1 MSVQLTSHGVNSPL
15 WRAASNVLNGGGSP
29 PAAPPPPPP
38 PDYAAAN
45 RSGILTDIASLATRK
60 AIENAAIYGGTVK
73 NYGVTESNGK
83 YYQKYNEDGKAYADG
98 PHEISKEEAF
108 STFDKD
114 NSTISASEKYAD
126 WQRQSLDKNA
136 QFGLDL
142 TEKYGDKYI
151 TQAKEMMEKLDPEGT
166 ANRKELADAVNNKL
180 ETVAGDGPALE
191 EIKAAG
197 GMEKIVDAASQ
208 ERVAD
213 IAALKRGDVNDGGG
227 NTQAVRSKLEQDIL
241 DNLKNGEDLSPNQI
255 KQIEEQTRSA
265 QIARGNST
273 GNAASA
279 AEIAAKYDLGT
290 RMGQQRRGEAMSLLT
305 SGQSTYDTAN
315 KLRQEDNALTQQ
327 DLQNKLVTT
336 SQRNSSA
343 QIDYSNLL
351 GAVSQRNTATQQDYA
366 NAVTQNQ
373 ANNQI
378 RQQSFA
384 NSLTAIGQRNAAE
397 QQRIANMSSYAGLA
411 PVGAIASQTQGAQAS
426 PVWTGQPAQ
435 MMNLLGPSASA
446 GNDAAKFAL
455 GVFDTQSR
463 NYSSL
468 LNYNASTYATQ
479 QQYNSPMSW
488 VNTIGG
494 VVGNVAKMW

>member
-15 WRAASNVLNGGGSP
+15 WRAASSVLNGGGSP
-29 PAAPPPPPP
+29 PSAPPPPPP
-38 PDYAAAN
+38 PDYAASSRA
-45 RSGILTDIASLATRK
+45 GILTDVDSLATRK
-60 AIENAAIYGGTVK
+60 SIENAAIYGGSAK
-73 NYGVTESNGK
+73 NYGVIEQDGK
-83 YYQKYNEDGKAYADG
+83 YYQKYDEDGKALKK
-98 PHEISKEEAF
+98 PKEITKEEAF
-108 STFDKD
+108 STFTAE
-114 NSTISASEKYAD
+114 NSTIGASEKLAD
-126 WQRQSLDKNA
+126 FQRAGMDKNA
-136 QFGLDL
+136 AFGLELAD
-142 TEKYGDKYI
+142 KYGAKYVD
-151 TQAKEMMEKLDPEGT
+151 QAKELMERLDPEGT

-180 ETVAGDGPALE
+180 ETVKGDGPALE
-191 EIKAAG
+191 EVKAAAA
-197 GMEKIVDAASQ
+197 MEKVGNAKDQEKVD
-208 ERVAD
+208 D

-227 NTQAVRSKLEQDIL
+227 NTQAVRSRLEQDIL
-241 DNLKNGEDLSPNQI
+241 DNLKNGENLSPNQI

-265 QIARGNST
+265 QVARGNAT
-273 GNAASA
+273 GNAATA
-279 AEIAAKYDLGT
+279 AEIASKYDLGT
-290 RMGQQRRGEAMSLLT
+290 RMGQQRRGEAMGLLT
-305 SGQSTYDTAN
+305 SGQSTYDTAS

-351 GAVSQRNTATQQDYA
+351 NSVSQRNTATQQDYA
-366 NAVTQNQ
+366 NAITQNQ

-378 RQQSFA
+378 KQQGFA
-384 NSLTAIGQRNAAE
+384 NSLTAIGQRNSAE
-397 QQRIANMSSYAGLA
+397 QQRVANMSSYAGLA

-435 MMNLLGPSASA
+435 MMNLLNVNGNA

-463 NYSSL
+463 NYASL
-468 LNYNASTYATQ
+468 LNYNASTYATN

-494 VVGNVAKMW
+494 AVGNVAKMW

>member
-45 RSGILTDIASLATRK
+45 RSGVLADIASLATRK
-60 AIENAAIYGGTVK
+60 SIENAAIYGGTVK

-83 YYQKYNEDGKAYADG
+83 YYQKYNEDGKAYAS
-98 PHEISKEEAF
+98 PVEISKEEAF
-108 STFDKD
+108 STFTPE
-114 NSTISASEKYAD
+114 NSTIGASEKMAD
-126 WQRQSLDKNA
+126 WQRSSLDKNA

-142 TEKYGDKYI
+142 TAKYGDKYI
-151 TQAKEMMEKLDPEGT
+151 AQAKDLMEKLDPEGT
-166 ANRKELADAVNNKL
+166 ANRKELADAVNNQL
-180 ETVAGDGPALE
+180 ETIAGDGPALE

-213 IAALKRGDVNDGGG
+213 IDSLKRGSANDGGG
-227 NTQAVRSKLEQDIL
+227 NTQAVRSQLEQDIL
-241 DNLKNGEDLSPNQI
+241 DNLKSGEDLTPNQI
-255 KQIEEQTRSA
+255 KRIEEQTRSA
-265 QIARGNST
+265 QIARGNSS

-279 AEIAAKYDLGT
+279 AEIAAKYDFGT
-290 RMGQQRRGEAMSLLT
+290 RIGQQRRGEAMGLLT
-305 SGQSTYDTAN
+305 SGQSTFDTAN
-315 KLRQEDNALTQQ
+315 RLRQEDNALTQQ

-378 RQQSFA
+378 RQQGFA
-384 NSLTAIGQRNAAE
+384 NQLTSIGQRNAAE

-411 PVGAIASQTQGAQAS
+411 PVGAIASQTQGAQAT

-435 MMNLLGPSASA
+435 MMNLLNVNGNA

-494 VVGNVAKMW
+494 VIGNVGKLY